1 MGIAIVE
8 VTGKSVNPNT
18 IMQLSSNRIVIFDFE
33 ALMQNDLEHW
43 RRTIGGRPSF
53 LAISKESPRNTN
65 IQSEII
71 LYSGEKYSYDEIRM
85 AIGGKGEVAEIIGMV
100 TVEFPMEHEGSI
112 CFLNREISDNDPLCE
127 MLCLFSILIENITP
141 RLTQIPNNRG
151 ILGEGRA
158 HIIMNREW
166 KGIIKIPNEFETSGR
181 IAVDPQSGTLVA
193 LGHNGY
199 LKGIPTYNGE
209 VSWGNL
215 NMPLSDKLIAQVID
229 SFTPTAQA

>member
-1 MGIAIVE
+1 MPITIVE
-8 VTGKSVNPNT
+8 ATSKTIHPDT
-18 IMQLSSNRIVIFDFE
+18 IMKLSRNGVVIFDFD
-33 ALMQNDLEHW
+33 ALMQGDLSHW
-43 RRTIGGRPSF
+43 KETIGGRPSF

-112 CFLNREISDNDPLCE
+112 CFLNREISNSDPLCE

-158 HIIMNREW
+158 HIIMDREW
-166 KGIIKIPNEFETSGR
+166 KGIIKIPSEFETSGR

-193 LGHNGY
+193 LGNNGY
-199 LKGIPTYNGE
+199 LKGLPTHNGE

-215 NMPLSDKLIAQVID
+215 NMPLSDELIAQVID
-229 SFTPTAQA
+229 SFIPTTQA